1 MNIKKISLAVAGTF
15 LVVGCA
21 GNQGIV
27 KNADLKPETDS
38 IRPKPVS
45 VVFKRPA
52 GNITIEYDKD
62 GKFSSI
68 TVVGT
73 SSMQG
78 NNGPSGNEAKTVA
91 QNRALSY
98 LANFIKSEIT
108 STRNTKILSTGVQKS
123 LENTTNGMSEE
134 TNNII
139 DDSSFDANGDPKVT
153 TRAYDD
159 GSKDQAPLPVKEG
172 GPNTNVQKIAE
183 INRENITVTSRAL
196 IKGIACDNGVLD
208 PISRYTTVTCIT
220 SVKSINAAND
230 LARLSGNN

>member
-1 MNIKKISLAVAGTF
+1 MNIKKLSLAVAGAL

-21 GNQGIV
+21 TNQGVI
-27 KNADLKPETDS
+27 KNAELKPDTDS

-45 VVFKRPA
+45 VVFHRPA

-62 GKFSSI
+62 GKFVSI
-68 TVVGT
+68 AVVGT

-134 TNNII
+134 VKI
-139 DDSSFDANGDPKVT
+139 DDKDFDADGNPVIIN
-153 TRAYDD
+153 AYND
-159 GSKDQAPLPVKEG
+159 GSKDTAPKPVVEG
-172 GPNTNVQKIAE
+172 NPNTNSEKIAE
-183 INRENITVTSRAL
+183 IVRENITTSSSAL
-196 IKGIACDNGVLD
+196 IRGAVITDEKIDQAGRTIVVEIKTGT
-208 PISRYTTVTCIT
+208 STV
-220 SVKSINAAND
+220 KAANE
-230 LARLSGNN
+230 LRKLMGSN